1 MEAWLKKANTAIED
15 DARFAYDMCRNTA
28 LKEQVELD
36 FVLEQFLK
44 AFKKI
49 VEKGEDHG

>member
-1 MEAWLKKANTAIED
+1 MEAWLKKAIEAIEA
-15 DARFAYDMCRNTA
+15 DAQCAYGMCKDTA

-36 FVLEQFLK
+36 FVLEKFSA